1 MAKQMVFD
9 DAARKPLLEG
19 VSKLARAVR
28 STLGPRGRNA
38 ILDKGWGSPKI
49 TKDGV
54 TVAEDIELDDPY
66 ENLGVQLVKEAASKT
81 NDVAGDGTTTA
92 TVLAEA
98 IFREGLKMIA
108 AGFDPM
114 ALSRGIAKASDAICA
129 EIEKLAKPID
139 GKSKKEI
146 QQVATIAGN
155 NDPSIG
161 SVLAEAFLKVG
172 KDGVIT
178 VEEGRGSETYVDV
191 VEGMQFDRGFLSP
204 HFVTNQDDVTVEM
217 DNPYVLIF
225 EEKISSNKSLIPL
238 LEAVSNSKKPLL
250 IIAEDVEGEALA
262 TLVVNKMRGILQ
274 CCAVKAPGY
283 GDRRKAIMG
292 DLGVLTGGQVI
303 FKDLGI
309 DLESVQLK
317 DLGRAKK
324 VRITSEETVF
334 VGATG
339 NKDAIADRVAQI
351 RREID
356 ATDSDYDR
364 EKLQERLA
372 KLAGGVAQINVGATT
387 ETEMKE
393 RKDLLDDAKSA
404 TAAALAEGIVP
415 GGGIALL
422 RAEKALDKVTDLIG
436 DEEAGIKIIRKVL
449 EYPLRYISE
458 NAGHDG
464 AVVVNRVRGMK
475 GKTDGFNAN
484 TGEYCDLVAAGV
496 IDPAKVVKTAL
507 QNAAS
512 VASLLLTTESLV
524 AEIPVEEE
532 EGGGKKKIMMI
543 VGGLLLLG
551 GVYNFV
557 LKPAPPAEAME
568 PVEMEPVE
576 GEIFEL
582 PEMVINL
589 NDDEVQY
596 VRFGVAL
603 ILEEGTLAADFEAE
617 SAIAKDVVLDIV
629 SPLSAEDLRGDA
641 KQEIKDEI
649 SAKVREAYGDE
660 KVVRALITTLVMQ

>member
-1 MAKQMVFD
+1 MVFD
-9 DAARKPLLEG
+9 EAAQKPLLSG

-108 AGFDPM
+108 AGYDAM
-114 ALSRGIAKASDAICA
+114 ALSRGIGKATAAVCKEVDR
-129 EIEKLAKPID
+129 LAKPID

-146 QQVATIAGN
+146 QQIATIAGN

-161 SVLAEAFLKVG
+161 SVLAEAFIKVG
-172 KDGVIT
+172 KDGVIA
-178 VEEGRGSETYVDV
+178 VEEGRGSETNVEV

-204 HFVTNQDDVTVEM
+204 HFVTNQDDVSVEYT
-217 DNPYVLIF
+217 NCYVLIF
-225 EEKISSNKSLIPL
+225 EEKISSNKALIPL
-238 LEAVSNSKKPLL
+238 LEAVSKSKKPLL

-274 CCAVKAPGY
+274 VCAVKAPGY
-283 GDRRKAIMG
+283 GDRRKSIMG

-309 DLESVQLK
+309 DLESVQLS
-317 DLGRAKK
+317 DLGVCKK
-324 VRITSEETVF
+324 LRITSEETIMI
-334 VGATG
+334 GG
-339 NKDAIADRVAQI
+339 KGKKEDIEGRADQI
-351 RREID
+351 RREIES
-356 ATDSDYDR
+356 TTSDYDR

-372 KLAGGVAQINVGATT
+372 KLAGGVAQINVGAAT

-393 RKDLLDDAKSA
+393 RKDLLEDAKSA
-404 TAAALAEGIVP
+404 TAAALDEGVVP

-422 RAEKALDKVTDLIG
+422 RAEKSLDKVKDLQN
-436 DEEAGIKIIRKVL
+436 DEQGGVNIIRKVL
-449 EYPLRYISE
+449 EYPLRSIAE
-458 NAGHDG
+458 NAGYQG
-464 AVVVNRVRGMK
+464 AVVVNRVRNLK
-475 GKTDGFNAN
+475 GKTEGFNAD
-484 TGEYCDLVAAGV
+484 TGKYEDLVAAGV

-512 VASLLLTTESLV
+512 VACLLLTTESLIT
-524 AEIPVEEE
+524 EIPTEEEE
-532 EGGGKKKIMMI
+532 EGGDHHHDHGMGGDMGMGGMGGMPGMGGMGGMPGMGGMGGMPGMM
-543 VGGLLLLG
+543 
-551 GVYNFV
+551 
-557 LKPAPPAEAME
+557 
-568 PVEMEPVE
+568 
-576 GEIFEL
+576 
-582 PEMVINL
+582 
-589 NDDEVQY
+589 
-596 VRFGVAL
+596 
-603 ILEEGTLAADFEAE
+603 
-617 SAIAKDVVLDIV
+617 
-629 SPLSAEDLRGDA
+629 
-641 KQEIKDEI
+641 
-649 SAKVREAYGDE
+649 
-660 KVVRALITTLVMQ
+660 